1 MSIDYLQVLKRRRK
15 PTQAWVDEMGFVS
28 MEDIKT
34 WAQSQPEY
42 VFSNAFFMEVEEC
55 LKAKLKAEE
64 EKQVAETVIPEVFSP
79 KSKKTSEKPQRNQ
92 VQRNETVEYTE
103 PVSTSQSAEETGNKE

>member
-34 WAQSQPEY
+34 WAQSQSEY

-55 LKAKLKAEE
+55 LKTKLREQEENQAEIA
-64 EKQVAETVIPEVFSP
+64 VPEVFSP
-79 KSKKTSEKPQRNQ
+79 KSKKTSEKSQKNQ
-92 VQRNETVEYTE
+92 VQRNEMVEYTE